1 METPGFSPESFI
13 YFKKLIICAQKK
25 FEIETYHYCF
35 MNNHVHMLVR
45 AVRSSDMPKFFQN
58 VLQRY
63 AHYFRKK
70 YGRTGFLFQNRYKC
84 LHIDSDKYLM
94 ECGRYI
100 ERNPVRAGITEDPVN
115 YAWSSYLFYATG
127 KNDDIIEKPN
137 PVYADMAYSSDERM
151 RRYREYVMQGRL
163 YEHVVDQ
170 AFRIV

>member
-1 METPGFSPESFI
+1 
-13 YFKKLIICAQKK
+13 
-25 FEIETYHYCF
+25 
-35 MNNHVHMLVR
+35 
-45 AVRSSDMPKFFQN
+45 
-58 VLQRY
+58 
-63 AHYFRKK
+63 
-70 YGRTGFLFQNRYKC
+70 
-84 LHIDSDKYLM
+84 M

-100 ERNPVRAGITEDPVN
+100 ERNPVRAGITEDSVN

-151 RRYREYVMQGRL
+151 RRYREYVMQDRL